1 MKRAPLT
8 LPTHPTVSY
17 MNDVSSSQLPDQ
29 QARNSALDIGQ
40 SFIVQAPAGSGKT
53 ELLTM
58 RYLKL
63 LAMSSQPEEVLAIT
77 FTKKAASEMRDR
89 IIRILN
95 WCRTCDDACNQLSG
109 IEAAR
114 LKIGRSV
121 LERNNRQ
128 NWRLLESPGRLR
140 VQTIDSFCL
149 YLAKQLPTL
158 SQIGGNP
165 NVTED
170 IDICCKEAVH
180 ATVSHLES
188 DTQLAHHIGIV
199 LTHLDNDLASVENQL
214 LQMLKQRD
222 QWSNYIT
229 DLTANNNETVRFLKS
244 GLSELIRETLLS
256 VTSALKHS
264 EGKLV

>member
-17 MNDVSSSQLPDQ
+17 MNDVSSTQLPDQ

-89 IIRILN
+89 IIRILS
-95 WCRTCDDACNQLSG
+95 WCRTCNDASNQLSG

-140 VQTIDSFCL
+140 VQL
-149 YLAKQLPTL
+149 L
-158 SQIGGNP
+158 
-165 NVTED
+165 
-170 IDICCKEAVH
+170 
-180 ATVSHLES
+180 TVSASISQNNFLPSHKLEAIRMS
-188 DTQLAHHIGIV
+188 LRTLI
-199 LTHLDNDLASVENQL
+199 SVARRQSMR
-214 LQMLKQRD
+214 QFPIWK
-222 QWSNYIT
+222 
-229 DLTANNNETVRFLKS
+229 
-244 GLSELIRETLLS
+244 
-256 VTSALKHS
+256 VTRS
-264 EGKLV
+264 